1 MDPKNLDVF
10 KLSHQLTLRI
20 YEITKTFP
28 NEEKFGLTSQM
39 RRSSSSIPMNIME
52 GAGRRTSREYIHFLS
67 ICSGSCEEIKYQVL
81 LSKDL
86 GYIDLAVFSELT
98 DEYTRVSKMLYRL
111 LKSLQGKVQ

>member
-20 YEITKTFP
+20 YEITKSYP
-28 NEEKFGLTSQM
+28 ADERFGLISQM

-52 GAGRRTSREYIHFLS
+52 GSGRRTPKEYIHFLS
-67 ICSGSCEEIKYQVL
+67 ISSGSCEEIKYQIL

-86 GYIDLAVFSELT
+86 MYIDIAIYDELT
-98 DEYTRVSKMLYRL
+98 EEYSRVSKMLYRL
-111 LKSLQGKVQ
+111 IQSLEKKI